1 MLHNDRHRY
10 FFSLSC
16 LKCFLDS
23 QLEGGFMQ
31 EDWRQTRDVNTHRY
45 VCRILLKLKILRREW
60 LMCTHNKPR
69 SSTFF
74 KDFEKKYSMPLV
86 FIQFSILIKARLQDV
101 KLSILRLI
109 FYQFEYGYEC
119 KKRYDP
125 CHYSIIW

>member
-1 MLHNDRHRY
+1 MIDIDI

>member
-1 MLHNDRHRY
+1 MIDIDI

-74 KDFEKKYSMPLV
+74 KDFEKKYNMPLV